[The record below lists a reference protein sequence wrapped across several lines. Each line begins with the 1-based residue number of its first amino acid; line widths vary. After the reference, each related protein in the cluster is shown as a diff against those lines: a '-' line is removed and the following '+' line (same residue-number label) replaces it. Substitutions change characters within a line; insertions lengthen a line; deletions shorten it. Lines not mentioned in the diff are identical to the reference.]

1 MHAVKFHIYV
11 QTFIFVVSVWVICF
25 VQGLLLKSQ
34 DRQVSMASSS
44 DQEPQWS
51 HLPPGAFYSFLQD
64 QWSHLP
70 PEQQLRTCV
79 FIKNLCQHADKLDV
93 GQMCCELV
101 GDKDGHDQ
109 ILLIY

>member
-44 DQEPQWS
+44 DQEP
-51 HLPPGAFYSFLQD
+51 PFLQD

-70 PEQQLRTCV
+70 PEHQLRTCV

-101 GDKDGHDQ
+101 CDKYGHDQ